1 MHYLLTHLDDA
12 WALTSVHLW
21 LALVPVLIGLAIALP
36 LGMLVQRT
44 RIARRLT
51 TAAASVVFTIPSLA
65 LFVVLPM
72 LIGTRILDEANVMVA
87 LTAYTAA
94 LLVRAVLEA
103 LDAVPAQ
110 VRDAA
115 TAVGYPPI
123 RRILKV
129 DLPLSIPVLVAGLR
143 VVVVT
148 NIAMVSVG
156 SVIGIGGLGTW
167 FTAGYQT
174 NKSDQIVAGII
185 VMFLLGIAMDTI
197 INFAGRLATPW
208 ARAARSAGR
217 PGRLRRARQVA
228 APIAGGA
235 R

>member
-12 WALTSVHLW
+12 WGLTVVHLR

-44 RIARRLT
+44 QIARRLT

-72 LIGTRILDEANVMVA
+72 FIGTRILDEANVMVA

-115 TAVGYPPI
+115 TAVGYSSVA
-123 RRILKV
+123 RVLKV
-129 DLPLSIPVLVAGLR
+129 ELPLSIPVLVAGLR

-156 SVIGIGGLGTW
+156 SVIGIGGLGIW
-167 FTAGYQT
+167 FTQGYQT
-174 NKSDQIVAGII
+174 NKSDQILAGII
-185 VMFLLGIAMDTI
+185 ALFVLAVVIDVLIVS
-197 INFAGRLATPW
+197 AGRLATPW
-208 ARAARSAGR
+208 AHATRSTGR
-217 PGRLRRARQVA
+217 RSVVA
-228 APIAGGA
+228 PVVGGA

>member
-1 MHYLLTHLDDA
+1 MHYLLTHVDDA
-12 WALTSVHLW
+12 WALTVVHLR
-21 LALVPVLIGLAIALP
+21 LSLVPVLIGLAIALP
-36 LGMLVQRT
+36 LGMLVQRVP
-44 RIARRLT
+44 IARRLT

-72 LIGTRILDEANVMVA
+72 IIKTRVLDEANVMVA

-110 VRDAA
+110 VLDAA
-115 TAVGYPPI
+115 TAVGYP
-123 RRILKV
+123 RVTRMLKV
-129 DLPLSIPVLVAGLR
+129 ELPLAIPVLVAGSR

-167 FTAGYQT
+167 FTEGYQA
-174 NKSDQIVAGII
+174 NKSDQILAGII
-185 VMFLLGIAMDTI
+185 ALFLLAIVIDVLI
-197 INFAGRLATPW
+197 VLAGRLATPW
-208 ARAARSAGR
+208 ERVARTTRRR
-217 PGRLRRARQVA
+217 PAV
-228 APIAGGA
+228 APIVGGA

>member
-1 MHYLLTHLDDA
+1 VIHLR
-12 WALTSVHLW
+12 LS
-21 LALVPVLIGLAIALP
+21 LVPVLIGLAIAVP
-36 LGMLVQRT
+36 LGVLVQRAP
-44 RIARRLT
+44 IPRRLT
-51 TAAASVVFTIPSLA
+51 TATASIVFTVPSLA
-65 LFVVLPM
+65 LFVVLP
-72 LIGTRILDEANVMVA
+72 LIIGTRILDEANVLVA
-87 LTAYTAA
+87 LTAYTTA
-94 LLVRAVLEA
+94 LLVRTVLEA

-123 RRILKV
+123 TRMLKV
-129 DLPLSIPVLVAGLR
+129 ELPLSIPVLVAGLR

-174 NKSDQIVAGII
+174 NKSDQIFAGII
-185 VMFLLGIAMDTI
+185 ALFLLAIVIDLLI
-197 INFAGRLATPW
+197 DLAGRLATPW
-208 ARAARSAGR
+208 ERAARKA
-217 PGRLRRARQVA
+217 RRRSVV
-228 APIAGGA
+228 APIVGGA

>member
-12 WALTSVHLW
+12 WALAVVHLR
-21 LALVPVLIGLAIALP
+21 LSLLPVLIGLAIAVP
-36 LGMLVQRT
+36 LGVLVQRAPV
-44 RIARRLT
+44 ARRLT
-51 TAAASVVFTIPSLA
+51 TATASVVFTIPSLA

-72 LIGTRILDEANVMVA
+72 IIGTRILDEANVLVA

-103 LDAVPAQ
+103 LDAVPAA

-115 TAVGYPPI
+115 TAIGYRPI
-123 RRILKV
+123 TRWLRV
-129 DLPLSIPVLVAGLR
+129 ELPLSIPVMVAGLR

-167 FTAGYQT
+167 FTEGYQT
-174 NKSDQIVAGII
+174 DKSDQILAGII
-185 VMFLLGIAMDTI
+185 ALFLLATVIDVMI
-197 INFAGRLATPW
+197 VLVGRLATPW
-208 ARAARSAGR
+208 EHAAR
-217 PGRLRRARQVA
+217 PTRRRSVV
-228 APIAGGA
+228 APIVGGA

>member
-12 WALTSVHLW
+12 WRLTLVHLR
-21 LALVPVLIGLAIALP
+21 LSLLPVLTGLAIAVP
-36 LGMLVQRT
+36 VGVLVQHSP
-44 RIARRLT
+44 IARRLT
-51 TAAASVVFTIPSLA
+51 TTIASVVFTIPSLA

-72 LIGTRILDEANVMVA
+72 IIGTRILDEFNVMAA

-115 TAVGYPPI
+115 IAVGYPPLT
-123 RRILKV
+123 RMLKV
-129 DLPLSIPVLVAGLR
+129 ELPLSIPLLVAGLR
-143 VVVVT
+143 VVVAT

-167 FTAGYQT
+167 FTEGYQT
-174 NKSDQIVAGII
+174 DKSSEIFAGII
-185 VMFLLGIAMDTI
+185 AVFALAIAIDALI
-197 INFAGRLATPW
+197 VLVGRSATSW
-208 ARAARSAGR
+208 VRAARTTGR
-217 PGRLRRARQVA
+217 RSVVA
-228 APIAGGA
+228 PVVGGA

>member
-1 MHYLLTHLDDA
+1 MHYLFTHLDDA
-12 WALTSVHLW
+12 WALTLVHLR
-21 LALVPVLIGLAIALP
+21 LALVPVLIGLAIAIP
-36 LGMLVQRT
+36 LGVGVQRVPV
-44 RIARRLT
+44 ARRLT
-51 TAAASVVFTIPSLA
+51 TATAAVVFTVPSLA

-72 LIGTRILDEANVMVA
+72 IIGTRILDEANVMVA

-94 LLVRAVLEA
+94 LLVRAVPEA

-115 TAVGYPPI
+115 TAVGYPALK
-123 RRILKV
+123 RMLKV
-129 DLPLSIPVLVAGLR
+129 ELPLSIPVLVAGLR

-167 FTAGYQT
+167 FTEGYQT
-174 NKSDQIVAGII
+174 DKSDQIVAGIVALFVLATVIDALI
-185 VMFLLGIAMDTI
+185 VV
-197 INFAGRLATPW
+197 AGRLATPW
-208 ARAARSAGR
+208 ERAGR
-217 PGRLRRARQVA
+217 TPRRRAVVA
-228 APIAGGA
+228 PVVGGA

>member
-1 MHYLLTHLDDA
+1 MHYLLNHLADA
-12 WALTSVHLW
+12 WALTVIHLR
-21 LALVPVLIGLAIALP
+21 LSLVPVLIGLAIAVP
-36 LGMLVQRT
+36 LGVLVQRAP
-44 RIARRLT
+44 IPRRLT
-51 TAAASVVFTIPSLA
+51 TATASVVFTIPSLA
-65 LFVVLPM
+65 LFVVLP
-72 LIGTRILDEANVMVA
+72 LIIGTRMLDEANVIVA
-87 LTAYTAA
+87 LTAYTTA

-115 TAVGYPPI
+115 TAVGYPPVK
-123 RRILKV
+123 RMLKV
-129 DLPLSIPVLVAGLR
+129 ELPLSIPVLVAGLR

-174 NKSDQIVAGII
+174 NKSGQILAGII
-185 VMFLLGIAMDTI
+185 VLFLLAVVIDLLIDG
-197 INFAGRLATPW
+197 AGRLATPW
-208 ARAARSAGR
+208 ERAARKA
-217 PGRLRRARQVA
+217 RRRSVV
-228 APIAGGA
+228 APIVGGA